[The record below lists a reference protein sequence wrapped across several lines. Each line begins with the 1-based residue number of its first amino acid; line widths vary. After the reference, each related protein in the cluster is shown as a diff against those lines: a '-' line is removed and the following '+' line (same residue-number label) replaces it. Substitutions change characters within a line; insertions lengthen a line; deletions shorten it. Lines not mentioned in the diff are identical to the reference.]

1 MNRLAKEKVYRSV
14 YQMAKELPEVTNLRY
29 PEERKHY
36 DFSCNVGIAAVSFR
50 LNNDSDMYMLRGLVP
65 CGDASKKRFGEEV
78 KPFFDSLE
86 GKEDCITIFAAN
98 NAVVIKVASTATGMD
113 DEKAVEKI
121 EKEAKDFFSYLTKNK
136 DVIEAYQA
144 EKGEKTEEKEE
155 AAEEET
161 VKKENLKNS
170 EAAKAPVPPTVLA
183 SVMTSLKNAKEEKK
197 MPEKMEEK
205 TTPIKKE
212 QPEKAESDKT
222 AE

>member
-65 CGDASKKRFGEEV
+65 CGDANNEEV
-78 KPFFDSLE
+78 KPFLTAWK
-86 GKEDCITIFAAN
+86 GKKDCITIFAAN

-136 DVIEAYQA
+136 DVIEAIRQ
-144 EKGEKTEEKEE
+144 KK
-155 AAEEET
+155 
-161 VKKENLKNS
+161 VKKQR
-170 EAAKAPVPPTVLA
+170 
-183 SVMTSLKNAKEEKK
+183 KK
-197 MPEKMEEK
+197 KRLR
-205 TTPIKKE
+205 KKKKL
-212 QPEKAESDKT
+212 QKKKI
-222 AE
+222 